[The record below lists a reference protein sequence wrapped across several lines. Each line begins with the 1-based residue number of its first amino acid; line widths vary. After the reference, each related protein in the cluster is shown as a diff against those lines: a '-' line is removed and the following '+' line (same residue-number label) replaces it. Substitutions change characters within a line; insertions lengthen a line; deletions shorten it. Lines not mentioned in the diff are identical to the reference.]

1 MFTLSDKSYSRIV
14 IVQILYGLN
23 LSSAEIKDLTEESIK
38 KDILHLQNF
47 HEVADLEDFDK
58 IKAKAKPQFI
68 NAILMALSQNID
80 VIDEIIIKN
89 LVQKDSWARMNILI
103 QAVLRSAIAEYLY
116 LNTARKV
123 LIDEYVN
130 ITGSFFTVKE
140 TNFVNATLDKITKTL
155 ESNTKAT

>member
-1 MFTLSDKSYSRIV
+1 
-14 IVQILYGLN
+14 
-23 LSSAEIKDLTEESIK
+23 
-38 KDILHLQNF
+38 
-47 HEVADLEDFDK
+47 
-58 IKAKAKPQFI
+58 
-68 NAILMALSQNID
+68 
-80 VIDEIIIKN
+80 
-89 LVQKDSWARMNILI
+89 MNILI